1 MQPTTEPRD
10 AILVEK
16 TPLETYVP
24 PAKPSLI
31 GLSRTELADRLGDI
45 GVQPSHRK
53 MRVQQLWHW
62 MYFRGAQSF
71 DDMTS
76 VSKGIRAELA
86 QHFTVDRPEV
96 VAEQISNDGTRKW
109 LLRLPSGDNVEKAHE
124 VECVYIPETDR
135 GTLCVSSQVGCT
147 LNCSFC
153 HTGTQRLVRNLTA
166 GEIVGQIMVARDRL
180 NDWADRE
187 DGTRRVT
194 NIVMMGMGEPLYN
207 FDAVRDA
214 LLIVGDN
221 EGIGISRRR
230 ITLSTSGVVPNIVR
244 AGEEIGVMLAISL
257 HAVRDELRNEL
268 VPLNR
273 KYPIKE
279 LLQACRDYP
288 GASNARRITFEYVM
302 LKGVNDSLDDA
313 KLLVKLLKG
322 IHAKINLI
330 PFNPWPGTAYEC
342 SDWDQIEKFSEYIF
356 NAGYSSPV
364 RTPRGRDI
372 LAACGQLKSETEKL
386 SARERQALRAMAM
399 TD

>member
-1 MQPTTEPRD
+1 MQPTTEPHN
-10 AILVEK
+10 ATFVEK

-31 GLSRTELADRLGDI
+31 GLSRTELADRLGEI
-45 GVQPSHRK
+45 GVAPAQRK

-62 MYFRGAQSF
+62 IYFRGAQSF
-71 DDMTS
+71 DEMTS
-76 VSKGIRAELA
+76 ISKGIRAELA

-109 LLRLPSGDNVEKAHE
+109 LLRLPSGDNVQKAHE

-147 LNCSFC
+147 LNCAFC

-166 GEIVGQIMVARDRL
+166 GEIVGQVMVARDRL

-313 KLLVKLLKG
+313 KLLVKMLKG
-322 IHAKINLI
+322 IPAKINLI

-386 SARERQALRAMAM
+386 SVRERQALRAMAM